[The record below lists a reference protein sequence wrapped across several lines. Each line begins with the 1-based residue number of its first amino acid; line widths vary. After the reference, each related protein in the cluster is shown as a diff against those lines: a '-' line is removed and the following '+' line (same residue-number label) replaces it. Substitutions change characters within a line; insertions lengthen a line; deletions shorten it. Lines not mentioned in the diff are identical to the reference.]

1 MMTRIVLRD
10 NAEGRS
16 LELLVDIDR
25 NERDWLNGLGEQIT
39 HATDWDVT
47 LLAVDPQ

>member
-1 MMTRIVLRD
+1 MLTRIVLRD
-10 NAEGRS
+10 NAEGQS
-16 LELLVDIDR
+16 LELEVDLDQQG
-25 NERDWLNGLGEQIT
+25 RDWLNKLGEQIT

>member
-1 MMTRIVLRD
+1 MRTKIVLRD
-10 NAEGRS
+10 NAEGNA
-16 LELLVDIDR
+16 LELEVDLDR
-25 NERDWLNGLGEQIT
+25 TDRDWLNALGEKIT